1 MVLDDESVYNRF
13 FYELEE
19 KGVFMVGGIETLE
32 FLLERGFDP
41 RSGDAGGFRLS
52 LFLISMFCLS
62 S

>member
-1 MVLDDESVYNRF
+1 MFIDDESVYDRF
-13 FYELEE
+13 FNVLED
-19 KGVFMVGGIETLE
+19 KGVFMVEGIETFE